1 MNSFMIAANA
11 VIPFI
16 CYMLYGYI
24 ISRLGLGDDKFYD
37 KLNRVTFKAFF
48 PLLMFNNLYA
58 ADIDI
63 GSNLSLILIICGVLM
78 AVILLCVV
86 LVPMIVKENP
96 KRGVVIQ
103 SIWRSNTLMFAYP
116 LCVTMYGEEW
126 GAVASLVIA
135 TVVPIYNVCSVMIFS
150 VFDRKSGSKTDVKKI
165 LINIIT
171 NPLIVGAIMGA
182 VFKLAGWELPESIE
196 KPVAGFANMTTPL
209 SILILGATLNIP
221 DIGKNLKYIVS
232 VLSLKLV
239 IVPAVV
245 TAIMY
250 MAGFRGPELFI
261 AFILYATP
269 IAGASFPMAQNMGG
283 DGDLQGQL
291 LAISTVLSLFTIF
304 FWIAGLTAAGIF

>member
-16 CYMLYGYI
+16 CYMLYGFI
-24 ISRLGLGDDKFYD
+24 ICRLGLGDDKFYN
-37 KLNRVTFKAFF
+37 KLNKVVFKAFF
-48 PLLMFNNLYA
+48 PLLMFNNIYS
-58 ADIDI
+58 ADIDL
-63 GSNLSLILIICGVLM
+63 GSNLSLIMVFCGVMM
-78 AVILLCVV
+78 AIILLSMI
-86 LVPMIVKENP
+86 LVPLIVKENP

-116 LCVTMYGEEW
+116 LCVTMYGDEW

-135 TVVPIYNVCSVMIFS
+135 TVVPIYNICTVMIFS
-150 VFDRKSGSKTDVKKI
+150 VFDRKNGSKTDLKKI
-165 LINIIT
+165 LKNIIT
-171 NPLIVGAIMGA
+171 NPLIVGAIIGG
-182 VFKLAGWELPESIE
+182 VFKLTGWVLPQSIE
-196 KPVAGFANMTTPL
+196 KPVEGFANMTTPL

-221 DIGKNLKYIVS
+221 DIGKNMKYIVS

-239 IVPAVV
+239 IVPGIV
-245 TAIMY
+245 TVIMY

>member
-11 VIPFI
+11 VVPFI

-24 ISRLGLGDDKFYD
+24 IKHLGLGDDAFYD
-37 KLNRVTFKAFF
+37 KLNSVTFKAFF

-63 GSNLSLILIICGVLM
+63 GANLSLVLIFSGVLLAIIFICM
-78 AVILLCVV
+78 LV
-86 LVPMIVKENP
+86 VPMVVKENP

-116 LCVTMYGEEW
+116 LCVTMYGDEW

-135 TVVPIYNVCSVMIFS
+135 TIVPIYNVFSVMIFS
-150 VFDRKSGSKTDVKKI
+150 IFDRKSGSKTDVKKI
-165 LINIIT
+165 ILNILT
-171 NPLIVGAIMGA
+171 NPLIVGAVIGA
-182 VFKLAGWELPESIE
+182 VFKLAGWVLPESVE

-221 DIGKNLKYIVS
+221 DIRKNMKYIVS
-232 VLSLKLV
+232 VLTLKLV
-239 IVPAVV
+239 IVPVIV
-245 TAIMY
+245 TVIMF

-304 FWIAGLTAAGIF
+304 FFIAGLTSAGIF

>member
-11 VIPFI
+11 VVPFI

-24 ISRLGLGDDKFYD
+24 IKHLGLGDDAFYD
-37 KLNRVTFKAFF
+37 KLNSVTFKAFF

-63 GSNLSLILIICGVLM
+63 GANLSLVVIFSGVLLAIIFICM
-78 AVILLCVV
+78 LV
-86 LVPMIVKENP
+86 VPMVVKENS

-135 TVVPIYNVCSVMIFS
+135 TIVPIYNVFSVMIFS
-150 VFDRKSGSKTDVKKI
+150 IFDRKNGSKTDVKKI
-165 LINIIT
+165 ILNILT
-171 NPLIVGAIMGA
+171 NPLIVGAVIGA
-182 VFKLAGWELPESIE
+182 VFKLAGWVLPESVE

-221 DIGKNLKYIVS
+221 DIRKNMKYIVS
-232 VLSLKLV
+232 VLTLKLV
-239 IVPAVV
+239 IVPVIV
-245 TAIMY
+245 TVIMF

-304 FWIAGLTAAGIF
+304 FFIAGLTSAGIF

>member
-1 MNSFMIAANA
+1 MNSFVIAANA

-24 ISRLGLGDDKFYD
+24 IRRLGLGDDAFYD

-63 GSNLSLILIICGVLM
+63 GANLSLVLIFSGVLLAIIFICM
-78 AVILLCVV
+78 LV
-86 LVPMIVKENP
+86 VPMVVRENP
-96 KRGVVIQ
+96 KRGVIIQ

-116 LCVTMYGEEW
+116 LCVTMYGDEW

-135 TVVPIYNVCSVMIFS
+135 TVVPIYNVFSVMIFS
-150 VFDRKSGSKTDVKKI
+150 VFDRKSGSKIDVKKI
-165 LINIIT
+165 ILNILT
-171 NPLIVGAIMGA
+171 NPLIVGAVCGA
-182 VFKLAGWELPESIE
+182 VFKLAGWVLPASVE

-221 DIGKNLKYIVS
+221 DIRKNMKYIVS

-239 IVPAVV
+239 IVPAAV
-245 TAIMY
+245 TMIMY